1 VQEVFRITEQVRRG
15 VRAVVRLLPAIWRP
29 GFLVF
34 QREPPAEIQAAFP
47 GNSRWTF

>member
-1 VQEVFRITEQVRRG
+1 LSVSG
-15 VRAVVRLLPAIWRP
+15 PLSWRP

-34 QREPPAEIQAAFP
+34 QREPPAEVQAAFP